1 MDKLLINVKQLS
13 ELTGLSVFTLYSWIN
28 QKKIPYVKV
37 GRLVRFDPRR
47 IEKWI
52 EGNTVEE
59 KNL

>member
-1 MDKLLINVKQLS
+1 MNKILINVKELS

-28 QKKIPYVKV
+28 QNKIPYVKV
-37 GRLVRFDPRR
+37 GRLIRFDPRK